1 MILVLVNVFVDLKFM
16 HMLFGLMIF
25 LGLCDY
31 YSNQYT
37 LICINYAYVYVT
49 INPMNWQLYYILYC

>member
-16 HMLFGLMIF
+16 QMLFGLIIF

-37 LICINYAYVYVT
+37 LIYINYAYVCVT